1 MEEEEARGGRGG
13 EGRSGRSGGRKEK
26 QMMALATLYLLPPK
40 ISLK

>member
-26 QMMALATLYLLPPK
+26 QMMAMETL
-40 ISLK
+40 

>member
-26 QMMALATLYLLPPK
+26 QMMAMATL
-40 ISLK
+40 

>member
-26 QMMALATLYLLPPK
+26 QMMALATL
-40 ISLK
+40 